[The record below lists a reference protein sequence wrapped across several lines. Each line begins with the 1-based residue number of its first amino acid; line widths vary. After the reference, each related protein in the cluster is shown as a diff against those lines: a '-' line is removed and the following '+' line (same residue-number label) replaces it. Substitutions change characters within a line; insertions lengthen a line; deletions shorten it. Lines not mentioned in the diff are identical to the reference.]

1 MTHEEFEAKL
11 GSKVS
16 DADYAIIERVYTF
29 HPVISNTKGKQQIV
43 DLYKIGGMRVIKDM
57 IPTAE
62 RGADEDGAAGGRGE
76 EKGVR
81 SEAEAEG
88 GRTEEWVVGSEQW
101 GAQRAGRRQT
111 MAWIGVDEQLPGV
124 GERVLAAAGGFVG
137 EAYLAEGEKWMR
149 YYGAK
154 WMRYYGAKWSDA
166 LGAQVRHWMPMPRA
180 PGEEANRDEREE

>member
-1 MTHEEFEAKL
+1 
-11 GSKVS
+11 
-16 DADYAIIERVYTF
+16 
-29 HPVISNTKGKQQIV
+29 
-43 DLYKIGGMRVIKDM
+43 
-57 IPTAE
+57 
-62 RGADEDGAAGGRGE
+62 
-76 EKGVR
+76 
-81 SEAEAEG
+81 
-88 GRTEEWVVGSEQW
+88 
-101 GAQRAGRRQT
+101 

-154 WMRYYGAKWSDA
+154 WSDA